1 MNCMMLATLLAAAS
15 ATAPAPKKPAAP
27 PTAQPA
33 ALDVVPA
40 FIGACMNPGPDA
52 DKIRAVVVKAGGKPA
67 QENAAAGNG
76 APAPVQAY
84 IFQNGGLPYSVVF
97 DRSGTCSVVS
107 GRVDVDA
114 SKSSLDR
121 LVIGSSKVFDISQTD
136 AKPHVEGETVLV
148 EYMLASKH
156 NNGGLRLTL
165 SRVTRNGQR
174 PSVFLTRRI
183 IATK

>member
-1 MNCMMLATLLAAAS
+1 MLLATLLAAAS
-15 ATAPAPKKPAAP
+15 AAAPAPKKPAAAP
-27 PTAQPA
+27 AAQAA
-33 ALDVVPA
+33 ALDAVPA

-67 QENAAAGNG
+67 AETAAAGS

-84 IFQNGGLPYSVVF
+84 IFQNAGLPSSVVF
-97 DRSGTCSVVS
+97 DRTGTCSVVS

-114 SKSSLDR
+114 TKSSLDR

-136 AKPHVEGETVLV
+136 AKSHVEGETVLV
-148 EYMLASKH
+148 EYMLASKN

-183 IATK
+183 VATK

>member
-1 MNCMMLATLLAAAS
+1 MMLATLLAAAT
-15 ATAPAPKKPAAP
+15 AAAPAPNKPAA
-27 PTAQPA
+27 APA
-33 ALDVVPA
+33 ATVASLDLVPA

-67 QENAAAGNG
+67 PENTVAATGK
-76 APAPVQAY
+76 PAPVQAY

-97 DRSGTCSVVS
+97 DAGGTCSLVS
-107 GRVDVDA
+107 GRVDTDA
-114 SKSSLDR
+114 TRTSLDR

-136 AKPHVEGETVLV
+136 AKAHVEGESVLV
-148 EYMLASKH
+148 EYMLASKSK
-156 NNGGLRLTL
+156 NGGGLRLTL

-183 IATK
+183 VATK